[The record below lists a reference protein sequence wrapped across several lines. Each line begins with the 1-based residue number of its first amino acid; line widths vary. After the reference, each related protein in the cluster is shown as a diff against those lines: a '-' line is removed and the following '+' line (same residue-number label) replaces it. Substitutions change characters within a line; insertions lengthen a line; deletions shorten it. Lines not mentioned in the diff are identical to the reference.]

1 MYCIVE
7 TMENSKNEQAGQAC
21 GLLPQRS
28 VFRIKYGILK
38 LSKLLSS
45 CRQFSTISNC
55 HMMAMGGV
63 DWLKESWLTD
73 NEECCVET
81 VLWLPGISLT
91 RNEQQRNGSCL
102 FVQTCN
108 ALILIRLSCAAYWVA
123 YLCSSQFH
131 SSTVPHPTE
140 IWPKCS
146 SDRFWKSRGWFSG
159 RDAMLLS
166 HRGEAE
172 RCFTAKGG
180 KSRITKNTVF

>member
-7 TMENSKNEQAGQAC
+7 TMENSRNEQAGQAC

-28 VFRIKYGILK
+28 VFRIKYGILE

-63 DWLKESWLTD
+63 DWMKESWLTD

-102 FVQTCN
+102 PFQTCT

-131 SSTVPHPTE
+131 IQLKFGQNAHLTDFEKAGVGFQAETPCCCHTV
-140 IWPKCS
+140 
-146 SDRFWKSRGWFSG
+146 
-159 RDAMLLS
+159 
-166 HRGEAE
+166 E
-172 RCFTAKGG
+172 RQKGVLRQ
-180 KSRITKNTVF
+180 K